1 MNIAE
6 IREKYPQYNDLPDEK
21 LLQGFHAKYYSD
33 MDYSEFSAKV
43 GARQEQ
49 APQEQPQSYTNYA
62 TGLANAVGQGATF
75 GFLDEAQA
83 GLLATIGVNL
93 PESMGG
99 LPDDVTL
106 SDAYRGI
113 RDEIREKNDQFSKE
127 NPKTALAAEVAGG
140 FMTGGLGAVK
150 GAAAIGKAANAVKGT
165 GKLANAA
172 RATIQGSTVP
182 LLGAAEGAVYS
193 AGASEA
199 DAFSSDFFDDMQTG
213 ATVGGA
219 TAGVLKGGFKLGSM
233 FAENKAVKKLVG
245 EMTPTIEGLKTQ
257 ARTFYKGVKES
268 KAALKPQAYQK
279 LVQKVTARL
288 EDQGYRPAQHAA
300 IKTALDD
307 MSSEVGGGVSFTTV
321 DSLRKAIKDSS
332 KELGSNSARLANEAV
347 DEIDKFFDDLAPN
360 MIGGQKPV
368 YQGLDLSREARL
380 ARAKSQGYDVDEVFF
395 HGTENNFNEFKDGG
409 NTGLGIYFAKDPD
422 MAASFAGRRG
432 YSDFTYD
439 EGGQVLPVFLKKDGI
454 LNLEDVGAF
463 VDDDNIEDL
472 LSLLPA
478 ESRSIAGKN
487 YNALKSASRSPNGSP
502 DIATFQVLEHSS
514 DMSESLKREG
524 ISAIDFTD
532 FNDGGAKFNRV
543 VLDPKNIKSQF
554 SAFDPK
560 QANSGKLVD
569 EIDQA
574 VEQIVKESPDEIAH
588 GYKEARQTWAK
599 AKKAELIRDLFTGAE
614 VQASGVENGMRT
626 KMRQIYSNP
635 RTRKLFT
642 PEEQEA
648 IKAVSNGTSIQNV
661 LKGIGKFGVD
671 TGHNGQSLLPAL
683 GAAFGGFNV
692 LVPATIAKQFSN
704 RMTVKNAK
712 RLEQTILNGGDPKK
726 VASIYVRALK
736 PKDRNAKELAELFK
750 NADPAK
756 LQALQGQVK
765 DRFVQDAIATALG
778 VTSTA
783 QISDK

>member
-307 MSSEVGGGVSFTTV
+307 MTSEVGGGVSFTTV

-380 ARAKSQGYDVDEVFF
+380 ARAKSQGFDTDTVYY
-395 HGTENNFNEFKDGG
+395 HGTDADFNSFDPKKVGSNFGMDDDGFFFTTNASSADWSRGNHPNKGYNRLTDAERTKAASGQILPTYLKIDKPLRPKDIEGFDFDGG
-409 NTGLGIYFAKDPD
+409 GHSPISLFDLNRDAIKSA
-422 MAASFAGRRG
+422 
-432 YSDFTYD
+432 
-439 EGGQVLPVFLKKDGI
+439 LKKGDYDSVAIKAEGSEMVMM
-454 LNLEDVGAF
+454 L
-463 VDDDNIEDL
+463 DN
-472 LSLLPA
+472 
-478 ESRSIAGKN
+478 
-487 YNALKSASRSPNGSP
+487 
-502 DIATFQVLEHSS
+502 
-514 DMSESLKREG
+514 
-524 ISAIDFTD
+524 
-532 FNDGGAKFNRV
+532 
-543 VLDPKNIKSQF
+543 KNIKSQF

-560 QANSGKLVD
+560 QVNSGKLID
-569 EIDQA
+569 DIDQA

-626 KMRQIYSNP
+626 KMRQIYNNP

-765 DRFVQDAIATALG
+765 DKFVQDAIATALG